1 MACSRQFPLDSAS
14 TDPLRLGHIPRH
26 PASPRV
32 LSLWACMAVPIGSR
46 SFGSESAASCGQGLS
61 PPPNRTVYVCGSHM
75 SDHLPFLAYIQMA
88 CSDQS
93 QAPARQYQDSASS
106 PESSQSS
113 RIQDMESVHR
123 PACSS
128 SSLWTSRLESDLSSP
143 PECQKCSWVCPLR
156 LVQDMVL
163 HGLQQISS

>member
-1 MACSRQFPLDSAS
+1 MACSLQFPLDSAS
-14 TDPLRLGHIPRH
+14 TDPLRLEHIPRH
-26 PASPRV
+26 PASPKV
-32 LSLWACMAVPIGSR
+32 LSLWACKADPIGSR
-46 SFGSESAASCGQGLS
+46 SSGSESAASCGQELS
-61 PPPNRTVYVCGSHM
+61 QLPDRTVYVCGSHM

-113 RIQDMESVHR
+113 HIQDMVSVHR

-143 PECQKCSWVCPLR
+143 PESQKCSWVCPLR
-156 LVQDMVL
+156 LAQDMGQ
-163 HGLQQISS
+163 HGLLQISS

>member
-14 TDPLRLGHIPRH
+14 TNPLRLEHIPRH
-26 PASPRV
+26 PTSPKV
-32 LSLWACMAVPIGSR
+32 LSLWVGREDHIGSR
-46 SFGSESAASCGQGLS
+46 SFDLKSSLSCGQALS
-61 PPPNRTVYVCGSHM
+61 PLPNRTVYVCGSHM

-113 RIQDMESVHR
+113 HIQDMVSVHR

-143 PECQKCSWVCPLR
+143 PEFQKCSWVCPLR
-156 LVQDMVL
+156 LAQDTGQ